1 VGASSL
7 VAATRT
13 LTDTITTGGLPGTP
27 DNPASATP
35 GKTITVSADPTRN
48 YVAGG
53 VGGSGQWFTNYVRS
67 LSHHIDSLT
76 RDFGDDLYDPERMA
90 SDPQVAAALLI
101 LKASILE
108 DGAKLAPALDDETD
122 PDYALAVQLNDLAT
136 AMLEALE
143 TPLDEVL
150 WNLLDAVS
158 RGNEV
163 AEQVYAYQVHGG
175 ATRLMLT
182 ALRVKPRL
190 ATAFVVDA
198 YGRLLGLLA
207 RIPGEATP
215 VQTGYIDPTSLPNF
229 MPRAK
234 FAILSFRPEEG
245 SPVGTS
251 VLRSAY
257 TAWFLKRQV
266 MQEHLRYLTQFAA
279 PSVVATTGPDA
290 QDYVPTDTLGNPTG
304 PFDTNGLPIPITPEQ
319 RLLDTLAGFKNG
331 TALALP
337 NGTTFQIFF
346 SSGTG
351 EAFIHAFDL
360 YDRMI
365 TKSILGQTLAT
376 EEGRHQSRAA
386 SLVHQDVLD
395 TIIKQAKRAVARM
408 LARDILM
415 PWIRYNW
422 GEDAVKLCPRVTLG
436 TTEQSDIV
444 QMMNGI
450 AALQTAGYIA
460 PSQLPTLDGLLN
472 FPPRLPEEVQLAE
485 DVSKL
490 AAQPK
495 PAPVLAPPGTV
506 PGAGTPAETG
516 TGAAADGGAR

>member
-1 VGASSL
+1 MGASSL
-7 VAATRT
+7 VAATART

-35 GKTITVSADPTRN
+35 GKTITVSANPTLD

-53 VGGSGQWFTNYVRS
+53 VGGSGQWYTNYAKS
-67 LSHHIDSLT
+67 LPHYIDDLS
-76 RDFGDDLYDPERMA
+76 RDFGDDIYERMGH
-90 SDPQVAAALLI
+90 DPQVAAALLI

-122 PDYALAVQLNDLAT
+122 PDYALAVQLTDLAT

-163 AEQVYAYQVHGG
+163 AEQVYAYQTHGG

-182 ALRVKPRL
+182 ALRVKPRH

-229 MPRAK
+229 LPRAK

-245 SPVGTS
+245 DPRGTS
-251 VLRSAY
+251 VLRQAY

-266 MQEHLRYLTQFAA
+266 MEEHLRYLTQFAA

-290 QDYVPTDTLGNPTG
+290 QDYVPTDALGNPTG
-304 PFDTNGLPIPITPEQ
+304 PFDANGLPIPITPEQ

-337 NGTTFQIFF
+337 NGTMFQIFF

-365 TKSILGQTLAT
+365 TKSILGQTLAS

-422 GEDAVKLCPRVTLG
+422 GEDAVRLCPRVTLG

-444 QMMNGI
+444 QMMAGF
-450 AALQTAGYIA
+450 AALKTAGYLA
-460 PSQLPTLDGLLN
+460 PSQLTATDALLN
-472 FPPRLPEEVQLAE
+472 LPPRLPEEVQLAE
-485 DVSKL
+485 DTARL
-490 AAQPK
+490 AAQPN

-506 PGAGTPAETG
+506 PVDGPP
-516 TGAAADGGAR
+516 ADGGAA

>member
-7 VAATRT
+7 VAATART

-35 GKTITVSADPTRN
+35 GKTITVSADPTRD

-53 VGGSGQWFTNYVRS
+53 VGGSGQWFTNYAKS
-67 LSHHIDSLT
+67 LPPDIDELA
-76 RDFGDDLYDPERMA
+76 RDFGVDIYERMA

-163 AEQVYAYQVHGG
+163 AEQVYAYQAHGG

-279 PSVVATTGPDA
+279 PSVVATTGLDA
-290 QDYVPTDTLGNPTG
+290 QDYVPTDALGNPTG

-365 TKSILGQTLAT
+365 TKSILGQTLAS

-422 GEDAVKLCPRVTLG
+422 GEDAVRLCPRVTLG

-450 AALQTAGYIA
+450 AALQTSGYIA
-460 PSQLPTLDGLLN
+460 ASQYTGLDEALN
-472 FPPRLPEEVQLAE
+472 FSPRLPEEVALMQRTAE
-485 DVSKL
+485 L

-495 PAPVLAPPGTV
+495 PAPVIAPPGTV